1 MEKLNVPCVVQEIET
16 PLGIVRVTDRTGK
29 TIPMHVCRNGVDIDY
44 PIPGTEENLQ
54 EVPVPENH
62 YWLMLDEND
71 LEEGELY
78 QIALETDKIRCY
90 EHYDPECGGMAL
102 LACQQDCVLGLGV
115 DDPSLY
121 GRLSVPWAAR
131 RIPQRMGF
139 VFSVLDELDE
149 KIMFQL
155 TWLKCSEEFPAREYE
170 EAIAYWTL

>member
-29 TIPMHVCRNGVDIDY
+29 IIPMHVCRNGVDIDY

-90 EHYDPECGGMAL
+90 EHCWP
-102 LACQQDCVLGLGV
+102 V
-115 DDPSLY
+115 S
-121 GRLSVPWAAR
+121 
-131 RIPQRMGF
+131 RIA
-139 VFSVLDELDE
+139 FSAWE
-149 KIMFQL
+149 
-155 TWLKCSEEFPAREYE
+155 
-170 EAIAYWTL
+170 

>member
-29 TIPMHVCRNGVDIDY
+29 IIPMHVCRNGVDIDY

-54 EVPVPENH
+54 EVPV
-62 YWLMLDEND
+62 
-71 LEEGELY
+71 
-78 QIALETDKIRCY
+78 
-90 EHYDPECGGMAL
+90 
-102 LACQQDCVLGLGV
+102 
-115 DDPSLY
+115 
-121 GRLSVPWAAR
+121 R

-170 EAIAYWTL
+170 EAVAYWTL

>member
-78 QIALETDKIRCY
+78 QIALETDKVRCY

-102 LACQQDCVLGLGV
+102 LASAGLRSR
-115 DDPSLY
+115 P
-121 GRLSVPWAAR
+121 GRRRSQPLRAAFRSVGGAAYS
-131 RIPQRMGF
+131 PAHGLCLF
-139 VFSVLDELDE
+139 
-149 KIMFQL
+149 
-155 TWLKCSEEFPAREYE
+155 CSG
-170 EAIAYWTL
+170 

>member
-62 YWLMLDEND
+62 YWLMLDESD

-78 QIALETDKIRCY
+78 QIALETDKVRCF
-90 EHYDPECGGMAL
+90 EHYEAE
-102 LACQQDCVLGLGV
+102 CVLGLGV

-139 VFSVLDELDE
+139 VFSVLDQLDE

-170 EAIAYWTL
+170 EAVAYWTL

>member
-29 TIPMHVCRNGVDIDY
+29 IIPMHVCRNGVDIDY

-78 QIALETDKIRCY
+78 QIALETDKVRYY
-90 EHYDPECGGMAL
+90 EHYDPECGFPFRGRRGVFPSAWAL
-102 LACQQDCVLGLGV
+102 SFLFWM
-115 DDPSLY
+115 SSTK
-121 GRLSVPWAAR
+121 RS
-131 RIPQRMGF
+131 
-139 VFSVLDELDE
+139 
-149 KIMFQL
+149 
-155 TWLKCSEEFPAREYE
+155 CSSSPG
-170 EAIAYWTL
+170 